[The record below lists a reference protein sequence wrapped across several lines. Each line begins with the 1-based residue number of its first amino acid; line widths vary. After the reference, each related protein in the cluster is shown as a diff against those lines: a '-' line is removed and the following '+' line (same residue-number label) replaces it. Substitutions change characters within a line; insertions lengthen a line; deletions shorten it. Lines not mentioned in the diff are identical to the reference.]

1 MIQRRRRA
9 FTLIELLVVI
19 AIIAILIA
27 LLLPAVQQAREAAR
41 RTQCRNNL
49 KQWGVALHNYHE
61 THRYFPPALLNSGR
75 YTNGVNING
84 ETRNT
89 TGWTMLLPF
98 IDKAPEFDRW
108 DFNEASSTSNPRA
121 GGGLGGVGNDTT
133 NAALWKTVPKAMIC
147 PSHPEG
153 GEKSTWR
160 PANNHFYSR
169 RNATKT
175 SYLFS
180 TGVFTDYNHNYTR
193 YITDIRQG
201 AFGNNGAARF
211 AQITDGTSNSFCI
224 GEAWGGADYRTSSH
238 YGPWGLNGVHT
249 SVHGRVYSNNSRT
262 LDNNRFSAGQRR
274 QWMLN
279 GPWNIND
286 TRKRVYAWVFSSG
299 HTGGG
304 HFLLCD
310 GSVRFVNDNMDY
322 LNFLRAAYIHDGAVS
337 GDF

>member
-1 MIQRRRRA
+1 MLTRRRKA

-61 THRYFPPALLNSGR
+61 THEQFPAALLNSGR
-75 YTNGVNING
+75 YNSTVNGPH
-84 ETRNT
+84 RNT

-98 IDKAPEFDRW
+98 IDWAPQFDQW
-108 DFNEASSTSNPRA
+108 NFDQASTTSAPYK
-121 GGGLGGVGNDTT
+121 GLGYVGNDTT
-133 NAALWKTVPKAMIC
+133 NAALWATVPKAMIC

-153 GEKSTWR
+153 GEKSTYA
-160 PANNHFYSR
+160 PNNAHFYSR

-180 TGVFTDYNHNYTR
+180 TGVFTDYNANYTA
-193 YITDIRQG
+193 YSGDIRQG

-211 AQITDGTSNSFCI
+211 AQITDGTSNTFAI

-249 SVHGRVYSNNSRT
+249 GVHGRVVSNSSTT
-262 LDNNRFSAGQRR
+262 LQPANAAAYRD
-274 QWMLN
+274 QWHLN
-279 GPWNIND
+279 ASWTNTDP
-286 TRKRVYAWVFSSG
+286 KQRVYAWVFSSG

-310 GSVRFVNDNMDY
+310 GSVRFVSDNMDY
-322 LNFLRAAYIHDGAVS
+322 TNFVRAAYTHDGEVL
-337 GDF
+337 GEF